1 MAMKLCA
8 NTDSIIKLCLLFDM
22 WCFKPLFILV
32 FQMRKT
38 NGLAKQ
44 PPMEMQEEG
53 KLEESDSSSSSSEG
67 DYHRGTWSHKLDFLL
82 SVIGYSVGV
91 SNIWRFPYLCIR
103 NGGGDKGFSLD
114 LLWLYVWDLKFMF
127 IIWYLQKITNY
138 MPGII
143 AHVKLW
149 GQSLQSRFNFLRV
162 HVQKPNK
169 KLHVDAL

>member
-44 PPMEMQEEG
+44 PPIEMQEEG

-67 DYHRGTWSHKLDFLL
+67 DYQRGTWSHKLDFLL

-103 NGGGDKGFSLD
+103 NGGGDWTCWTRLVVTLCMRFKI
-114 LLWLYVWDLKFMF
+114 YVYNMVP
-127 IIWYLQKITNY
+127 T
-138 MPGII
+138 
-143 AHVKLW
+143 
-149 GQSLQSRFNFLRV
+149 
-162 HVQKPNK
+162 
-169 KLHVDAL
+169 VDY

>member
-1 MAMKLCA
+1 MHVHKHLPIMAMKLCA

-38 NGLAKQ
+38 NGLVKQ

-114 LLWLYVWDLKFMF
+114 LL
-127 IIWYLQKITNY
+127 
-138 MPGII
+138 
-143 AHVKLW
+143 
-149 GQSLQSRFNFLRV
+149 
-162 HVQKPNK
+162 
-169 KLHVDAL
+169 

>member
-1 MAMKLCA
+1 M
-8 NTDSIIKLCLLFDM
+8 
-22 WCFKPLFILV
+22 CFKPLFILV

-67 DYHRGTWSHKLDFLL
+67 DYQRGTWSHKLDFLL

-114 LLWLYVWDLKFMF
+114 LLWLKIYVYSMVPTV
-127 IIWYLQKITNY
+127 YY
-138 MPGII
+138 
-143 AHVKLW
+143 
-149 GQSLQSRFNFLRV
+149 
-162 HVQKPNK
+162 
-169 KLHVDAL
+169 